1 MSRTRRFSHRGSHV
15 YGTRHP
21 WGGQGFHACFD
32 SRQHPCSGRRFWVPS
47 ESLLRRHRTMGL
59 GKLTQ
64 DLASLTRGKAKIMAK
79 SPRLSC
85 ANKQKGPFLLDPLLA
100 VFGHTHEHTHVCECV
115 CTHKNPFASPKR
127 NNHERST
134 QFVFV
139 GCNAFSPE
147 SHLTSR

>member
-1 MSRTRRFSHRGSHV
+1 MSMGQDTLGEDKLFMPALTPDSTQVLEGGSGH
-15 YGTRHP
+15 
-21 WGGQGFHACFD
+21 
-32 SRQHPCSGRRFWVPS
+32 PS
-47 ESLLRRHRTMGL
+47 ESLLRRRRTMGL

-64 DLASLTRGKAKIMAK
+64 DLASIKRGKAKIMAK

-100 VFGHTHEHTHVCECV
+100 VFGHTHEHAHVCECV
-115 CTHKNPFASPKR
+115 CTHRNPFASPKR

-134 QFVFV
+134 RFVFV